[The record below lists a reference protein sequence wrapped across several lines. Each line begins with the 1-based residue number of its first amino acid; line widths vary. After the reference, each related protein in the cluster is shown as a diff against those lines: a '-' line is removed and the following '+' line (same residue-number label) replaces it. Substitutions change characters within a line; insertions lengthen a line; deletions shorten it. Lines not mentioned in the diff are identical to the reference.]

1 MMEQWDLYDQN
12 RCPLHRK
19 HVRGM
24 PMQPGE
30 FHVVVNVLSVDRQ
43 GNILITKRHPKKP
56 FGGKWEVTGGS
67 VLAGE
72 TSLHGAVREL
82 EEETGLHAAE
92 SELDYRGTIVQQ
104 ASGCLHDWYCYQA
117 DFTAQDIRL
126 QRGETI
132 AFQIVSPQRLAQM
145 TESGKFLDFVYQR
158 LENLFPEQI
167 IGAQEIRSN
176 GSEARK

>member
-1 MMEQWDLYDQN
+1 
-12 RCPLHRK
+12 
-19 HVRGM
+19 
-24 PMQPGE
+24 MQPGE

-92 SELDYRGTIVQQ
+92 SELDYRGTIVP
-104 ASGCLHDWYCYQA
+104 
-117 DFTAQDIRL
+117 
-126 QRGETI
+126 
-132 AFQIVSPQRLAQM
+132 VSYTHLTLP
-145 TESGKFLDFVYQR
+145 TT
-158 LENLFPEQI
+158 
-167 IGAQEIRSN
+167 
-176 GSEARK
+176 

>member
-1 MMEQWDLYDQN
+1 
-12 RCPLHRK
+12 
-19 HVRGM
+19 
-24 PMQPGE
+24 MQPGE

-92 SELDYRGTIVQQ
+92 SERIIVEPLSSRHRAVCMIGTVTRPTLRRRIF
-104 ASGCLHDWYCYQA
+104 GCNVGKPLH
-117 DFTAQDIRL
+117 F
-126 QRGETI
+126 
-132 AFQIVSPQRLAQM
+132 
-145 TESGKFLDFVYQR
+145 K
-158 LENLFPEQI
+158 LFP
-167 IGAQEIRSN
+167 RS
-176 GSEARK
+176 GLHR

>member
-82 EEETGLHAAE
+82 EE
-92 SELDYRGTIVQQ
+92 
-104 ASGCLHDWYCYQA
+104 
-117 DFTAQDIRL
+117 
-126 QRGETI
+126 
-132 AFQIVSPQRLAQM
+132 
-145 TESGKFLDFVYQR
+145 
-158 LENLFPEQI
+158 
-167 IGAQEIRSN
+167 
-176 GSEARK
+176 

>member
-1 MMEQWDLYDQN
+1 
-12 RCPLHRK
+12 
-19 HVRGM
+19 
-24 PMQPGE
+24 MQPGE

-72 TSLHGAVREL
+72 TSLHGAV
-82 EEETGLHAAE
+82 

-167 IGAQEIRSN
+167 IGAQEIGSN